1 MSRPP
6 RVIVIAGP
14 NGAGKTTFA
23 REFLSHEAH
32 CPNFINADLI
42 AAGIAP
48 FEPEKAAIRAGRIM
62 LELMREKVLARES
75 FAIETTLAGR
85 GYERQIANWKAG
97 GYRVSL
103 HFLFISDVEL
113 AISRVALR
121 VSQGGHKIPEDV
133 IRRRFQAGIQNF
145 QDYYRWIVD
154 EWVLYNAND
163 EVPMRIDWGVNHES
177 ETD

>member
-1 MSRPP
+1 MSGPP

-75 FAIETTLAGR
+75 FAIETTLAGS
-85 GYERQIANWKAG
+85 GYARLFKEWRHAG
-97 GYRVSL
+97 YHISL
-103 HFLFISDVEL
+103 HFFSLDCPEI
-113 AISRVALR
+113 AIERVALR
-121 VSQGGHKIPEDV
+121 VSQGGHFIPDDV
-133 IRRRFQAGIQNF
+133 IRRRFDAGLKNF
-145 QDYYRWIVD
+145 DQVYRLIVD
-154 EWVLYNAND
+154 EWFFYDGND
-163 EVPMRIDWGVNHES
+163 WTPRLLRSGVNR
-177 ETD
+177 